1 MLKQY
6 YQPDDFTAGTDSERI
21 QAAIDTAV
29 KTGCN
34 KVIIPRINQKSS
46 SARWVIDKTIL
57 LPSDITL
64 ILDNCYLVMAD
75 DVMCRMFENSNS
87 SLPVGRTLAGEQKN
101 IRIIGIGHAVLDG
114 GKDNGLSEYTSLKN
128 GFPCVDNNVTIR
140 LCNVRDFVIDNITI
154 RDQRWWAIELLFSRK
169 GRITNIHF
177 EIINRCGYDEWRNQD
192 GIDLRVGCNNI
203 LIQNITGETGDDTVA
218 LTALMNPE
226 SHEYPLR
233 VEGKDSNIHDI
244 TIRDIA
250 AVTNMCALVR
260 LLNQFGH
267 QVYNILIDNVRD
279 ISTPVSESKTQKVIR
294 IGEYWYFKGKEENK
308 AKHGDMHD
316 ITISNIYSR
325 ALSAIHLEMTVKNFH
340 VSNVH
345 VHSDGHYA
353 VTCGR
358 WSVFDHIFMYR
369 PEWWDLQKNM
379 IQVPDSTELLFPED
393 IQLTAENV
401 LIENIYYSAENENEK
416 LTPAIC
422 GIHDSVLKNFV
433 LRNVHADESIP
444 VIYTSDG
451 KPAAGITVV

>member
-1 MLKQY
+1 MLKQF
-6 YQPDDFTAGTDSERI
+6 YQPDDFTDGNDAERI

-34 KVIIPRINQKSS
+34 KVIIPRMNQKSNS
-46 SARWVIDKTIL
+46 SRWVIDKTIL

-101 IRIIGIGHAVLDG
+101 ISIIGIGHVVLDG
-114 GKDNGLSEYTSLKN
+114 GKDNGLSEYTSQQN

-177 EIINRCGYDEWRNQD
+177 EIINRCGYGEWRNQD

-218 LTALMNPE
+218 LTALMNPA

-233 VEGKDSNIHDI
+233 VEGKDSDIHDI
-244 TIRDIA
+244 TIRDIV
-250 AVTNMCALVR
+250 AVTNMCALIR

-279 ISTPVSESKTQKVIR
+279 ISTPFLESKTQKVIR
-294 IGEYWYFKGKEENK
+294 MGEYWYFQGKEENK
-308 AKHGDMHD
+308 AKPGDMHD
-316 ITISNIYSR
+316 ITINNIYSR
-325 ALSAIHLEMTVKNFH
+325 AMSAVHLEMTVKNLH
-340 VSNVH
+340 VSNVY

-353 VTCGR
+353 ITCGR
-358 WSVFDHIFMYR
+358 WSVFDKIFMYR
-369 PEWWDLQKNM
+369 PEWWELQKDM

-401 LIENIYYSAENENEK
+401 LVENIYYSAKNENEK
-416 LTPAIC
+416 LIPAIC
-422 GIHDSVLKNFV
+422 GIHDSELKNFV
-433 LRNVHADESIP
+433 LRNVNVDESIS

-451 KPAAGITVV
+451 KPAEGITVE